1 MDPREKLTRKINE
14 ALKRNKLLIEKRR
27 NQFLKE
33 KVPYIFNGSANE
45 TRRSYVVTRAGKERR
60 QKTKIPQGILS
71 PVRWRIRWRRSFK
84 KKIVIFFKKEKTTNK
99 LILLN
104 TSNKQK
110 TFASF
115 LYSINCLQMKMEV
128 LSVQNQYPAH
138 FALATGKFRKSSPF
152 KKNFSSPT

>member
-1 MDPREKLTRKINE
+1 MKKEEINSLKKKCRIFLTEVLTKHEGVTSLREQERNEDRKQRSHKE
-14 ALKRNKLLIEKRR
+14 FCPPSVGEFDEEEVLKRKLWY
-27 NQFLKE
+27 FLK
-33 KVPYIFNGSANE
+33 
-45 TRRSYVVTRAGKERR
+45 
-60 QKTKIPQGILS
+60 
-71 PVRWRIRWRRSFK
+71 K
-84 KKIVIFFKKEKTTNK
+84 KKTNK